1 MGIDMDTN
9 IPLERL
15 VAVET
20 KLDML
25 IESNKEVA
33 KSLKSLQSDYVRKR
47 EYEADLADVKLKI
60 ENTRQKSALHVWLT
74 STLAAV
80 FGIVMTLLVQNYFS

>member
-1 MGIDMDTN
+1 MDTN

-33 KSLKSLQSDYVRKR
+33 QSLKSLQSDYVRKR
-47 EYEADLADVKLKI
+47 EYEADLAEVNIKI
-60 ENTRQKSALHVWLT
+60 ENTKRKSAIQVWLT
-74 STLAAV
+74 STLAAL
-80 FGIVMTLLVQNYFS
+80 FGVIMTILVQRALMG

>member
-1 MGIDMDTN
+1 METN

-47 EYEADLADVKLKI
+47 DYENDLADLNVKI
-60 ENTRQKSALHVWLT
+60 ETTKRKSAIQVWLT
-74 STLAAV
+74 STLAAL
-80 FGIVMTLLVQNYFS
+80 FGVIMTILVQRALLG